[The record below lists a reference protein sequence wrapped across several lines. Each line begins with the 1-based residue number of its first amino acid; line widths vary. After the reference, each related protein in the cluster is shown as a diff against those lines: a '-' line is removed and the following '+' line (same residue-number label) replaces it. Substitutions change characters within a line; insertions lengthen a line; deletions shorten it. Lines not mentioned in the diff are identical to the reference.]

1 MAVRHGTR
9 TKYNAGCRCA
19 DCKQAASDYEKA
31 RRQAINA
38 KKHSPA
44 KVTQLPTIRAVGA
57 EDPLRGDDPGTQAGR
72 VESGVMAEIDGLS
85 TTASRQ
91 GLVEI
96 AIALARVLDSPL
108 AIAQHPSAAHRL
120 SETLDKI
127 RKGADARKSKLA
139 SVRQMTT
146 RSTEAAG

>member
-1 MAVRHGTR
+1 MALRHGTR
-9 TKYNAGCRCA
+9 TKYNDGCRCA

-31 RRQAINA
+31 RRQAINNR
-38 KKHSPA
+38 KHAPA
-44 KVTQLPTIRAVGA
+44 SVTTLTTARSASTGSQAADSAAV
-57 EDPLRGDDPGTQAGR
+57 TAGR
-72 VESGVMAEIDGLS
+72 VESGVMAEIGELS
-85 TTASRQ
+85 TAASRQ

-120 SETLDKI
+120 SETLDKL

-139 SVRQMTT
+139 SVRQMTS
-146 RSTEAAG
+146 RSTEATA